1 MIRKNKYVY
10 PQKQKNNIE
19 LWIKGAG
26 IKNTENKKRGK
37 EMIREINVSEIT
49 AAIKEM
55 CIQANHFLSPDM
67 DKALKAATANEESP
81 LGKKIL
87 NQLQENLKIAGE
99 DMIPICQDTGMA
111 VFFIEIGQD
120 VHFTGGVLE
129 DAINEGV
136 RQGYTDGYLRKS
148 VVKDPLIRENTKDN
162 TPAVIHYSIVSG
174 NKVKITFAPK
184 GFGSENMSRVFMLKP
199 ADGIE
204 GVKNAILT
212 AVSDAGPNACPP
224 MVVGVGVGGTFE
236 KCAIMAKKALTR
248 EAGTHS
254 DIEYVAELEKEMLE
268 KINNLGIGPGGLGGS
283 TTALAVNINTYPTHI
298 AGLPV
303 AVNICCHVNRHVVK
317 EL

>member
-1 MIRKNKYVY
+1 MNSKGY
-10 PQKQKNNIE
+10 NII
-19 LWIKGAG
+19 IK
-26 IKNTENKKRGK
+26 IINTENKKRGK

-49 AAIKEM
+49 ATIKEM

-129 DAINEGV
+129 NAINEGV
-136 RQGYTDGYLRKS
+136 REGYTDGYLRKS

-174 NKVKITFAPK
+174 DKVKITFAPK

-224 MVVGVGVGGTFE
+224 MVVGVGVGGNFE